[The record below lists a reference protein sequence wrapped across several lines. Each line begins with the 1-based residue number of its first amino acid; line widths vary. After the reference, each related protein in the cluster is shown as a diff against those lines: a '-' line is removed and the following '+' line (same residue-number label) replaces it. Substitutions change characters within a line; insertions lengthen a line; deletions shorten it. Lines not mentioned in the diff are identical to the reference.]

1 MNGMITDEQIKNYL
15 ESVSKKE
22 SSEYSHYKKDVSHLK
37 TIDVYRVLTLFNV
50 TDPCQQHAVKK
61 ILCAGIRGDK
71 SRAQDIREAIDSLNR
86 SLEMMQEDIDK

>member
-1 MNGMITDEQIKNYL
+1 MKFGMTCEQLKNCF
-15 ESVSKKE
+15 ESANKKE
-22 SSEYSHYKKDVSHLK
+22 SSQHSHYKKDASHLK
-37 TIDVYRVLTLFNV
+37 TIDVYRVLTLFDV

-71 SRAQDIREAIDSLNR
+71 SRAQDMREAIDSLNR